1 MTAIQTMTFEQ
12 FQATGRDCDDLNK
25 MNGVTEEGVRGRVYL
40 DYLYLED
47 TTTWPEKQAGQPRWY
62 AMLCQEEHS
71 SDNIA
76 DVELALYVWAVEE
89 EMIAEPVRVEPT
101 PLTDEQLDRARID
114 SPNDGPTPQ
123 SIAARQ
129 APAVEPTP
137 QSIAARNDDGAFAR
151 LFLAYHDNKTPD
163 EVTIET
169 LEQAARRV
177 VANESPAVE
186 SILKKQ
192 AGFAVVTFQ
201 TAKARRVVPSRMPS
215 SRELELG
222 EYYSPAGEIKIVA
235 SSDEIEDFE
244 REAQAT
250 IDADIIDDAETFAD
264 LFRYLTENCKLRAS
278 L

>member
-89 EMIAEPVRVEPT
+89 EMIADPT
-101 PLTDEQLDRARID
+101 PKKLTEPQPYKADYSIFEAFGVFSIYHRGARVD
-114 SPNDGPTPQ
+114 TPVMANE
-123 SIAARQ
+123 AA
-129 APAVEPTP
+129 AKAW
-137 QSIAARNDDGAFAR
+137 I
-151 LFLAYHDNKTPD
+151 D
-163 EVTIET
+163 EVVENMAKIAEPKTVEAILQKQSGRIVLKFET
-169 LEQAARRV
+169 RD
-177 VANESPAVE
+177 
-186 SILKKQ
+186 
-192 AGFAVVTFQ
+192 
-201 TAKARRVVPSRMPS
+201 ARRVVPSRMPS
-215 SRELELG
+215 SRELALG